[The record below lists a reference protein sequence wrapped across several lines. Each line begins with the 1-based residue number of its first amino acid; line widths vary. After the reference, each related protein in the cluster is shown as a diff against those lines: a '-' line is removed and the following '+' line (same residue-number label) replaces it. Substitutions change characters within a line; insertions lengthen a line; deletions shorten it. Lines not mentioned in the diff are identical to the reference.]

1 MVFACRPAQRSM
13 PLPCQTARTALDLIG
28 STPMVRLN
36 RLPQL
41 DGVGAE
47 VWAKLENLNPGG
59 SVKDRICLAMV
70 EAAERDGL
78 LAPGGTII
86 EPTSGNTGIGL
97 ALVAAVKGY
106 RLVLTMPD
114 TMSEERRSLLVAYG
128 ARLVLT
134 PDTKGMHGAVR
145 RAEELLAQHPDW
157 SMPQQFTNPANP
169 EAHRQTTARE
179 ILAQLSQIDAFV
191 AGVGTGGTITGVGEV
206 LRAERPHVRIYA
218 VEPSC
223 SPVLSGG
230 EPGYHRIQGIGAGFV
245 PEILNTDI
253 YDEVLPVADDEAV
266 VHARALARY
275 EGLLVGISSG
285 ANCAAAIGVA
295 HLLVDVDE
303 LAIEG
308 YAANPI
314 NRCFF
319 CKDNLFD
326 VAAAEAGRRGLAV
339 VLDGANVDD
348 LADHRPGLRAA
359 AEHGVRHPLVEA
371 GFSKDEI
378 RAGSRALG
386 LSTWDRPASP
396 CLSSRFP
403 YGTRITAE
411 RLAQVAA
418 AERFLRAQGL
428 RELRVR
434 HHEHTARLEV
444 PVADMPR
451 LLVPGVREAVVQ
463 ELKRLGFAY
472 VALDLQGFR
481 SGSLNETPAVP
492 ETRRAGG

>member
-1 MVFACRPAQRSM
+1 M

-28 STPMVRLN
+28 STPVVRLN

-145 RAEELLAQHPDW
+145 RAEELLAEHPDW
-157 SMPQQFTNPANP
+157 YMPQQFTNAANP
-169 EAHRQTTARE
+169 EAHRRTTAQE
-179 ILAQLSQIDAFV
+179 ILAQFAQIDAFV

-206 LRAERPHVRIYA
+206 LRAERPGVRIYA
-218 VEPSC
+218 VEPSA

-230 EPGYHRIQGIGAGFV
+230 EPGYHDIQGIGAGFI
-245 PEILNTDI
+245 PEILNTEI
-253 YDEVLPVADDEAV
+253 YDEVLPVTDDEAV

-285 ANCAAAIGVA
+285 ANCAAAIRMA
-295 HLLVDVDE
+295 
-303 LAIEG
+303 
-308 YAANPI
+308 
-314 NRCFF
+314 RRF
-319 CKDNLFD
+319 
-326 VAAAEAGRRGLAV
+326 GRGAV
-339 VLDGANVDD
+339 VLTVFCDTGERY
-348 LADHRPGLRAA
+348 LTTRLFRA
-359 AEHGVRHPLVEA
+359 
-371 GFSKDEI
+371 
-378 RAGSRALG
+378 
-386 LSTWDRPASP
+386 
-396 CLSSRFP
+396 
-403 YGTRITAE
+403 
-411 RLAQVAA
+411 
-418 AERFLRAQGL
+418 
-428 RELRVR
+428 
-434 HHEHTARLEV
+434 
-444 PVADMPR
+444 
-451 LLVPGVREAVVQ
+451 
-463 ELKRLGFAY
+463 
-472 VALDLQGFR
+472 
-481 SGSLNETPAVP
+481 ETV
-492 ETRRAGG
+492 